1 VTLVARSEGR
11 LRETAAGL
19 DGPVHLA
26 PCDIRKRSAVDRAFA
41 RAAGALGPIHAL
53 VAVSGIG
60 GPNGEDDEGGDRFD
74 DIVATNLNGTY
85 YCTRSATSHP
95 GRTRGTWSCSRPS
108 SRESPSLG
116 TRATAPRRRA

>member
-1 VTLVARSEGR
+1 MTGKHVVVTGAGTGIGRAIAQRAARDGAAVTLVARSEGR

-60 GPNGEDDEGGDRFD
+60 GR
-74 DIVATNLNGTY
+74 T
-85 YCTRSATSHP
+85 
-95 GRTRGTWSCSRPS
+95 GRTTRGATGSTTS
-108 SRESPSLG
+108 SRR
-116 TRATAPRRRA
+116 T